1 MAKKGELEFR
11 PWGHYRVIGE
21 AENHKVKRV
30 TVYPGARLSLQRH
43 RLREE
48 HWFIVQGEG
57 LVSREGVNIRVLEG
71 ESVDIPRGAF
81 HRILNTGK
89 EELVFIEV
97 QTGDYFGEDDIERTA
112 DDYGRA

>member
-1 MAKKGELEFR
+1 
-11 PWGHYRVIGE
+11 
-21 AENHKVKRV
+21 
-30 TVYPGARLSLQRH
+30 
-43 RLREE
+43 
-48 HWFIVQGEG
+48 
-57 LVSREGVNIRVLEG
+57 VNIRVLEG